1 MDCQLLCLPELSPL
15 KVDNKKK
22 FVSSFNKFD
31 LNFVGF
37 FQVSIRS
44 DQIRS
49 DQIRSDQLRS
59 DESQCQFLFKVFG
72 FPSLIPL
79 SLDQICCLKIYLLT
93 VSSVASGCKT
103 LISVVSDFASL
114 LLI

>member
-31 LNFVGF
+31 LNFVVF
-37 FQVSIRS
+37 SSFY
-44 DQIRS
+44 QIRS
-49 DQIRSDQLRS
+49 DQIRS

-72 FPSLIPL
+72 FPSLIPW